1 MVRNCS
7 FFSKALGLQYVYARE
22 TLRLYME
29 RIAENV
35 KEHTLKALDAVNL
48 NLLKREHY
56 TTIKTETAQYVPVD
70 IDVSPMD
77 NSRTKK
83 EGVSRTYKGMDG
95 YSPIFSY
102 IGKEGYMLDCELRPG
117 KQHCQK
123 NTPEY
128 LEKELKIIKE
138 LALNV
143 PVLLRLDSGN
153 DAYATLKPLMKSGH
167 FYLVKRNLRRESL
180 EKWVDI
186 GRAMGDLSV
195 PRKGK
200 EVYTGVFLW
209 LPP

>member
-1 MVRNCS
+1 
-7 FFSKALGLQYVYARE
+7 
-22 TLRLYME
+22 ME
-29 RIAENV
+29 RITENV
-35 KEHTLKALDAVNL
+35 KEHTLKALDAINL
-48 NLLKREHY
+48 NLLKRENY
-56 TTIKTETAQYVPVD
+56 TAIKTETTQYIPVD
-70 IDVSPMD
+70 INVSPMD
-77 NSRTKK
+77 NSRTGK
-83 EGVSRTYKGMDG
+83 EGVRRTYKGMDA

-123 NTPEY
+123 NSPEY

-138 LALNV
+138 LALNT

-167 FYLVKRNLRRESL
+167 FYLVKRNLRRESP

-195 PRKGK
+195 ARKGK
-200 EVYTGVFLW
+200 EVYTGIFCGSH
-209 LPP
+209 PQDEEPIRFFA